1 MALAAAIIPF
11 AIYAVDTQGKLP
23 AWPPT
28 SWPALLWVGIPLIA
42 VGALPCGRAL
52 GSALFALFAGGS
64 LWLALAP
71 YRENQWAETN
81 EVWIWL
87 PGLTV
92 GATLLFAALAS
103 RARSAPGGWLTPLL
117 ITAVMAASAK
127 LIGDGGSAGSAMM
140 LGGLCFLSGGL
151 MVVGLW
157 RRDLPALRGTAA
169 HLAWFPFALL
179 FRGVFYAYVERVPAL
194 LALVALLAAVLPGKG
209 RGSALLRALLA
220 LGLAGAA
227 VYLAWPEE
235 TYGY

>member
-1 MALAAAIIPF
+1 MALAAAAIPF
-11 AIYAVDTQGKLP
+11 AIYAIDTQGKLP

-28 SWPALLWVGIPLIA
+28 SWPALLWVGLPLIA
-42 VGALPCGRAL
+42 VAALPCGLAL
-52 GSALFALFAGGS
+52 GSALFALLGGAS

-81 EVWIWL
+81 QIWAWW
-87 PGLTV
+87 PGLTA
-92 GATLLFAALAS
+92 GATLLFAAFAA
-103 RARSAPGGWLTPLL
+103 RARSAPEGWLTPLL
-117 ITAVMAASAK
+117 VTAVMASSAK

-151 MVVGLW
+151 MVLGLW
-157 RRDLPALRGTAA
+157 RRELPVLRGAAA
-169 HLAWFPFALL
+169 HLAWIPFAML
-179 FRGVFYAYVERVPAL
+179 FRGVFYAYVERIPAL
-194 LALVALLAAVLPGKG
+194 LALAALLAAALPGKG
-209 RGSALLRALLA
+209 RGSAALRTILA